1 MEVPLR
7 GGSEAERA
15 ERDEMLTL
23 DGRKRAELGGAL
35 EVETIHPLAQKRRRS
50 FCRTANQKNQIKVE
64 IIHQGASNIRP
75 KLQFSCPF
83 KKLFDSLR
91 WVSETSFI
99 SKEIAFIQAKINGV

>member
-23 DGRKRAELGGAL
+23 AGRKRAELGGAL

-50 FCRTANQKNQIKVE
+50 FCRTANQKNQIT
-64 IIHQGASNIRP
+64 S
-75 KLQFSCPF
+75 
-83 KKLFDSLR
+83 LFR
-91 WVSETSFI
+91 CHTTAAARGTHF
-99 SKEIAFIQAKINGV
+99 AFGSRLGCRTTKGL